1 MTPSMNHPAWA
12 AVRDAARAEWVKLRT
27 VPGPAWLLAGA
38 ITLTVGV
45 SAAALAATRC
55 PAGMSCQ
62 VDTTKLTLTGIQ
74 FGQAV
79 VAILAILPVCD
90 EYSTGMIRVTLA
102 AMPRRPA
109 VLSAKAG
116 LVCGLVLAAGT
127 IAALGSLLAGQF
139 ILPGHGFTSARGF
152 PPLSLADAPTLR
164 AVTGSVLYLGL
175 VALLSAGVAAIVR
188 DPAVSA
194 GVVLGALYLF
204 PVIAAFVSNPRW
216 HDRIERYSP
225 MAGLN
230 IQASTGLR
238 DLVISPWAGLG
249 VMAIWAAAAV
259 LGGGFLLRLR
269 DA

>member
-1 MTPSMNHPAWA
+1 MIPAVHPAYA
-12 AVRDAARAEWVKLRT
+12 AIRDAVRTEWVKLRT
-27 VPGPAWLLAGA
+27 VPGPAWLLTGA
-38 ITLTVGV
+38 VVLSVGV
-45 SAAALAATRC
+45 SAAALAANRC
-55 PAGMSCQ
+55 PAGMTCP

-79 VAILAILPVCD
+79 VAILAILPVCN

-102 AMPRRPA
+102 AMPRRSA
-109 VLSAKAG
+109 VLAAKAG
-116 LVCGLVLAAGT
+116 LVCSLVLVAGT
-127 IAALGSLLAGQF
+127 IAVLGSVLAGRL

-152 PPLSLADAPTLR
+152 PALSLADGPTLR
-164 AVTGSVLYLGL
+164 AVAGSVLYLGL
-175 VALLSAGVAAIVR
+175 IALLSAGIAAMVR
-188 DPAVSA
+188 DPAASA

-204 PVIAAFVSNPRW
+204 PIIAAFVGNPRW

-238 DLVISPWAGLG
+238 GLAISPWAGLG

-259 LGGGFLLRLR
+259 LGGGLLLRHR
-269 DA
+269 NA